1 MAAQAKYV
9 AANPAH
15 KRSTLDARQRLTLA
29 SRNRHDWADDDDLD
43 ETTQSELPPPQK
55 INNKDGSTTVI
66 EYRYNEDGKKVKTTR
81 RIRLITHRETVSP
94 RVAER
99 KHWAKFG
106 ASAKDGQGPAPDTT
120 SVGENIIFR
129 PSTNWRKDAKDETN
143 DPNAQAMKD
152 KLKDKKVKCRI
163 CNGEHFTAR
172 CPYKDTM
179 APIGEAGAAG
189 DVAAGLPDEGPA
201 GAPAAGGAGA
211 GKKGSYVPPALR
223 GGAGAG
229 AGERMGGAGGKYG
242 ERDDLATLRVTNV
255 SEMAEENEL
264 RDMFERFGRVTR
276 VFLAKDRDT
285 GLAKGFAFI
294 SFADRSD
301 AVKACQKMDGYG
313 FKHLILRVEFAKKAA

>member
-1 MAAQAKYV
+1 M
-9 AANPAH
+9 
-15 KRSTLDARQRLTLA
+15 S
-29 SRNRHDWADDDDLD
+29 SRNRDWADDDEVD
-43 ETTQSELPPPQK
+43 EVAAELIPPPQT
-55 INNKDGSTTVI
+55 IDNRDGSRTTI
-66 EYRYNEDGKKVKTTR
+66 TYRINENGQKVKTTR
-81 RIRLITHRETVSP
+81 RIRLVTHREVVNP

-99 KHWAKFG
+99 KTWGKFG
-106 ASAKDGQGPAPDTT
+106 LSEKDSAGPQMDTT

-129 PSTNWRKDAKDETN
+129 LSTNWKKDTKDESK
-143 DPNAQAMKD
+143 DVNANAMKE
-152 KLKDKKVKCRI
+152 KLKDKTVKCRI

-179 APIGEAGAAG
+179 APVGAEGAG
-189 DVAAGLPDEGPA
+189 DVAAGMGDEPSVG
-201 GAPAAGGAGA
+201 GAAVGAAGA

-223 GGAGAG
+223 GDRAG
-229 AGERMGGAGGKYG
+229 AGEKMGGSKYG
-242 ERDDLATLRVTNV
+242 ERDDFATLRVTNV
-255 SEMAEENEL
+255 SEMAEEGEL

-294 SFADRSD
+294 SFADRGD